1 MTVGELAAF
10 ICSHLQ
16 GHGINVVLS
25 GGSCVSIFSQDRY
38 VSSDLD
44 FIEYHTTKRKKLREV
59 MAKIGF
65 SEEHRYFKHEE
76 TSLIVEFPAG
86 PPAVGNEPVQEI
98 IELKFA
104 TGVLRLL
111 SPTDCVKDRLTCY
124 YHWEDLQCLAQAILV
139 AQANEVDLQELARWS
154 RHEGKETEF
163 RQFRQN
169 LEKENPGWLFSPD
182 ASP

>member
-1 MTVGELAAF
+1 VKPIKDLTVGELAAF

-16 GHGINVVLS
+16 GHGIDVVLS
-25 GGSCVSIFSQDRY
+25 GGSCVSIFSENRY

-44 FIEYHTTKRKKLREV
+44 FIEYHTTKRKKIRAV

-65 SEEHRYFKHEE
+65 SEENRYFKHEE
-76 TSLIVEFPAG
+76 VSLIVEFPAG

-111 SPTDCVKDRLTCY
+111 SPTDCVKDRLAGY
-124 YHWEDLQCLAQAILV
+124 YHWGDQQCLVQAILV
-139 AQANEVDLQELARWS
+139 AQATEVDLREVARWS

-163 RQFRQN
+163 IRFRQN
-169 LEKENPGWLFSPD
+169 LEKGNPG
-182 ASP
+182 

>member
-1 MTVGELAAF
+1 MKPIKDMTVGELAAF

-16 GHGINVVLS
+16 GHGIDVVLS
-25 GGSCVSIFSQDRY
+25 GGSCVTIFSEDLY

-44 FIEYHTTKRKKLREV
+44 FIEYHTTRRKKIRDV
-59 MAKIGF
+59 MGKIGF

-76 TSLIVEFPAG
+76 ANLIIEFPAG

-98 IELKFA
+98 IELEFA

-111 SPTDCVKDRLTCY
+111 SPTDCIKDRLAGY
-124 YHWEDLQCLAQAILV
+124 YHWGDRQCLEQAILV
-139 AQANEVDLQELARWS
+139 AQATEVDLREVARWS
-154 RHEGKETEF
+154 QHEGKETEF

-169 LEKENPGWLFSPD
+169 LEKEKPG
-182 ASP
+182 